1 MFFLSFFPCFSLS
14 LSSFN
19 YKLCQSILILKRVVD
34 IICSSLNYIIFLNI
48 LYNVILSIYI
58 FWSAKTK
65 KKKKKYS
72 FFLVLQSKSLAGLA
86 VLTWAPSRIPPIMSN
101 LKNKKTVM
109 PYHGEAALG
118 ILLLSFWPKAVYH
131 QSQEALSGTSKELRI
146 MIIS

>member
-1 MFFLSFFPCFSLS
+1 MLFYL
-14 LSSFN
+14 
-19 YKLCQSILILKRVVD
+19 
-34 IICSSLNYIIFLNI
+34 
-48 LYNVILSIYI
+48 YI
-58 FWSAKTK
+58 FFEVLKQK

-131 QSQEALSGTSKELRI
+131 QSQEALSGTSKETTHHDHILANNSKIVSFPRK
-146 MIIS
+146 